1 MKNDLKFYDSLPL
14 FLTTI
19 IFMWSISFSLIYVFI
34 ITFDLQSVIWWLAIF
49 LVYGMSIITTIMVYF
64 RTMAKIIFN
73 EDGIKKFIFRK
84 KIQYIR
90 WEDIGDVKILTRP
103 NGYSYIVVSI
113 DQINVKKFDIRTKK
127 YIYFSYNKKAIELI
141 NNKIIWQ
148 QCV

>member
-84 KIQYIR
+84 NIQYIR
-90 WEDIGDVKILTRP
+90 WGDIGDVKILTRP
-103 NGYSYIVVSI
+103 NGYSYIVISI
-113 DQINVKKFDIRTKK
+113 DQINVKKFEEVIRTKK

-141 NNKIIWQ
+141 NNKIK
-148 QCV
+148 